1 MNPGYSGRATNGND
15 TLAAAYHT
23 ATVSGPRSSLKIA
36 QGVAFFGENGELNA
50 QTVGCT
56 SASPSLPLC

>member
-23 ATVSGPRSSLKIA
+23 ATVSG
-36 QGVAFFGENGELNA
+36 
-50 QTVGCT
+50 T
-56 SASPSLPLC
+56 S